1 MMLTKFAVT
10 AVLLVSTVLVA
21 AEAPMKLR
29 IRMKGVKRDASHIAN
44 YYLPAHQYSHHG
56 GGGGGGGFG
65 AGGYSAGGLQG
76 AQHLNVLDVKLP
88 QSGGH
93 YIPHYAIPAKSYESN
108 AHHFPSHMPQ
118 FSHSGAQYVVSGGHG
133 AGFDELSK
141 VLGGQAQS
149 SGGHISFGGASSA
162 GHGYAAAS
170 SGAGGAQA
178 APAYGYN
185 FALGGAGHQSA
196 GFGAGHQ
203 GAGAG
208 AAQGGYS
215 FVSNEAAKTGPLS
228 FGDASQSAG
237 AGQQHQQQ
245 PTTSSL
251 GGHQFGF
258 VAGGHEQAAPQITY
272 IPQAQ
277 ALTSSASHGQTQTTP
292 VYAVGMK
299 GLGHYAT
306 GGSSFGHGLSL
317 GSGSNG
323 IGGYKS
329 FNLGQSLGGLSF
341 GGHGGNSY
349 GAGGSYGGQHGGF
362 ILDTSALQ
370 GLNLGGKLVVMSK
383 PTALTYS
390 GQSYAHHAPKYQFP
404 SSSSYS
410 SLSSSGGG
418 GYKSAAPFK
427 PSVFLGATQEN
438 VSEYQH
444 GGGYGQEAV
453 SYSSS
458 STGGGAADY
467 SSGAGQEYKY
477 LPPTVASYGTSSSGG
492 H

>member
-10 AVLLVSTVLVA
+10 AVLLVSSVLVA

-29 IRMKGVKRDASHIAN
+29 IRMKGGVKRDASHIAN
-44 YYLPAHQYSHHG
+44 YYLPSHQYSHQG
-56 GGGGGGGFG
+56 GGGGNFG
-65 AGGYSAGGLQG
+65 AGGYSGGGLQG
-76 AQHLNVLDVKLP
+76 AQHLNVLDIKLP
-88 QSGGH
+88 QAGGH
-93 YIPHYAIPAKSYESN
+93 YIPHYAIPSKSYESN
-108 AHHFPSHMPQ
+108 AHHFPVHQPQ
-118 FSHSGAQYVVSGGHG
+118 FSHSGAQYVISGGHG

-141 VLGGQAQS
+141 VLGSQGQS
-149 SGGHISFGGASSA
+149 SGGGHISFGGGQASA
-162 GHGYAAAS
+162 GHGYAA
-170 SGAGGAQA
+170 GAGAAQS

-185 FALGGAGHQSA
+185 FALGSA
-196 GFGAGHQ
+196 

-215 FVSNEAAKTGPLS
+215 FASNEAAKTGPLS
-228 FGDASQSAG
+228 FGDASQSAA
-237 AGQQHQQQ
+237 AGQQHQAQA
-245 PTTSSL
+245 TTSSL

-277 ALTSSASHGQTQTTP
+277 ALTSSASHGQTQNTP

-306 GGSSFGHGLSL
+306 GGSYGSGSSFGHGLSL
-317 GSGSNG
+317 GGGSQ
-323 IGGYKS
+323 GGLKS
-329 FNLGQSLGGLSF
+329 FNLGHSFGGLSF

-349 GAGGSYGGQHGGF
+349 GAGASGSYGGQHGGF

-390 GQSYAHHAPKYQFP
+390 GQSSYAHQAPKYQFP

-410 SLSSSGGG
+410 SLSSSG

-438 VSEYQH
+438 VNEYQH
-444 GGGYGQEAV
+444 GGYGQEAV

-458 STGGGAADY
+458 SAGGGAADY
-467 SSGAGQEYKY
+467 SGAGQDYKY